1 MTNNTSN
8 YDNSKTYTF
17 PKGTTLQKSSIISVL
32 CRICYDGD
40 KDEELIQPCSCKG
53 TVAFVHKSC
62 LETWLGESN
71 TTACELCH
79 TAFKTERTPRYTSRQ
94 SVWQWI
100 RNPSGLATAVRSDI
114 VACAVITPLA
124 IVITYVC
131 LFSSEYYN
139 QKKFSNVPAARWTS
153 VSLLVMIG
161 IMLIG
166 YYLWVYSVIRMHAR
180 MWYNW
185 WQRTCDVRYIAPI
198 AVEADVAATND
209 DTTSVSRDISVPSE
223 NSNFSSD
230 TNQAT
235 VIEMKE
241 LLKHIPPKQVQSKSH
256 ETTVIEIENIQ
267 DSTHSCTVKTQPLV
281 LKDDQQASCST
292 APIMQ
297 NANQPPPIKAGKK
310 DMHTQTKEQFL
321 NIRSPNVA
329 ACVSAGVS
337 ANQQFSKEQ
346 VDDLVILG
354 NTGCKEDQHDNIA
367 DEFGSIGISEN
378 LFSKELLPSVSE
390 YGNIE
395 CKGNKPAFSS
405 TASQSEAVEPRESQ
419 RTIDSQCQ
427 DRSQHVVG
435 DISSQVS
442 SSDR

>member
-1 MTNNTSN
+1 M
-8 YDNSKTYTF
+8 
-17 PKGTTLQKSSIISVL
+17 
-32 CRICYDGD
+32 
-40 KDEELIQPCSCKG
+40 
-53 TVAFVHKSC
+53 H
-62 LETWLGESN
+62 
-71 TTACELCH
+71 
-79 TAFKTERTPRYTSRQ
+79 
-94 SVWQWI
+94 
-100 RNPSGLATAVRSDI
+100 
-114 VACAVITPLA
+114 
-124 IVITYVC
+124 
-131 LFSSEYYN
+131 
-139 QKKFSNVPAARWTS
+139 
-153 VSLLVMIG
+153 VSL
-161 IMLIG
+161 
-166 YYLWVYSVIRMHAR
+166 
-180 MWYNW
+180 WYDW
-185 WQRTCDVRYIAPI
+185 LQMTCAVRYIAPI
-198 AVEADVAATND
+198 AVQADVAATND
-209 DTTSVSRDISVPSE
+209 DTTSVSRDISVHSE

-256 ETTVIEIENIQ
+256 ETTVIEIENIQDSTHSCTVKTQPLVLKEIENIQ

-346 VDDLVILG
+346 G